1 MRKRIPAYILVFGQ
15 FLAIGWLIVS
25 AYPFQLTLLAFMLCA
40 IGIII
45 GAWAIWVM
53 RVSKISIL
61 PIPHMEADL
70 VTNGPYRLIRHPM
83 YTAVLLFTLGLTIDN
98 FQWINWLIWVGLGIV
113 LIIKLNWEEKMLIVQ
128 FPSYQ
133 SYQQSSYKLFP
144 FLY

>member
-25 AYPFQLTLLAFMLCA
+25 AYPFQLTLFAFMLCA
-40 IGIII
+40 IGVII

-83 YTAVLLFTLGLTIDN
+83 YTAVLLFTLGLTIDKY
-98 FQWINWLIWVGLGIV
+98 QWINWLIWVGLCTV
-113 LIIKLNWEEKMLIVQ
+113 LIIKLNWEEKMLAEKFHQ
-128 FPSYQ
+128 YAAYSEKSF
-133 SYQQSSYKLFP
+133 KLIP
-144 FLY
+144 FIY